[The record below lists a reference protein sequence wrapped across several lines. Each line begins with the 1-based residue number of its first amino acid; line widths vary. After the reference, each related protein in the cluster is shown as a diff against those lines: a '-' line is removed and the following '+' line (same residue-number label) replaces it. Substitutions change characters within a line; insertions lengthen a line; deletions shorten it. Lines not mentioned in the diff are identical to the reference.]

1 VAAKPWQRRSSGRLL
16 ARSLLERAPPGERH
30 ESHRPALGAGNK
42 EFAIEGAFGGLLNSA
57 VAAAL
62 IVGVFVGIF
71 LALRISDIMLR
82 REWDRLR
89 RARKDVNDRRRE
101 LERRLDE
108 WRRLQRSGP
117 RWRDPEG

>member
-1 VAAKPWQRRSSGRLL
+1 
-16 ARSLLERAPPGERH
+16 
-30 ESHRPALGAGNK
+30 
-42 EFAIEGAFGGLLNSA
+42 
-57 VAAAL
+57 
-62 IVGVFVGIF
+62 
-71 LALRISDIMLR
+71 MLR

>member
-1 VAAKPWQRRSSGRLL
+1 MW
-16 ARSLLERAPPGERH
+16 
-30 ESHRPALGAGNK
+30 
-42 EFAIEGAFGGLLNSA
+42 GLLNSA

-101 LERRLDE
+101 LDRRLDE